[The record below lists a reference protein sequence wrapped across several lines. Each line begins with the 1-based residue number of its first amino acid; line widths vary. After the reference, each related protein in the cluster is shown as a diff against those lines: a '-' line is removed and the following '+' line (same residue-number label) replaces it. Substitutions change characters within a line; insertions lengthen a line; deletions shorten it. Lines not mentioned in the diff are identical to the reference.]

1 MIIVEI
7 EMPMMGKEY
16 DFQIDENTPL
26 CDVKEEIM
34 EMICQKEQC
43 PVQGEAARLTMWNK
57 QSRVQLLEAGTA
69 LENRLRTGSRIL
81 LV

>member
-7 EMPMMGKEY
+7 EMPMMGKKY
-16 DFQIDENTPL
+16 DFQIDENVPL
-26 CDVKEEIM
+26 CDVKEEII

-43 PVQGEAARLTMWNK
+43 PLEGDIERFMMWDTQSKKRLVEE
-57 QSRVQLLEAGTA
+57 QTA
-69 LENRLRTGSRIL
+69 SENRLQTGSRIL